1 VADSAAAGPDAEGVV
16 SAGGGVAGF
25 RGRLT
30 VGAELVVPSAGAA
43 EGTSEGVGFDFTV
56 FGAGGAVPGDVAADR
71 GFADGV
77 VAGAA
82 GGSVDVGGVEEG
94 AAARPG

>member
-25 RGRLT
+25 RARLT
-30 VGAELVVPSAGAA
+30 VGAELVVPSGAA
-43 EGTSEGVGFDFTV
+43 EGTPEGVGFGFTV
-56 FGAGGAVPGDVAADR
+56 FGAGSAVPGDVAEDR